1 MLNVFCIVSR
11 QMTTKHLIAF
21 FLKKNLETFVQH
33 AKWYKNVHK
42 RLFLLFRCWIKISSQ
57 ILSAMQI
64 RTVKLLMPVS
74 LKNVR
79 LTGIV
84 ATLLSPSDAILS
96 SIDVYRFASFE
107 IVSTS
112 IHCTI
117 YYVLVHSRFERKGF
131 EMKTTLTFFWEK

>member
-1 MLNVFCIVSR
+1 
-11 QMTTKHLIAF
+11 MTTKHLIATFLF
-21 FLKKNLETFVQH
+21 FLKKKKNGNITPSFVQS

-112 IHCTI
+112 IHCTT

>member
-1 MLNVFCIVSR
+1 
-11 QMTTKHLIAF
+11 MTTKHLIATFLF
-21 FLKKNLETFVQH
+21 FEKKKNGNITPSFVQS

-112 IHCTI
+112 IHCTTY